1 MYVPTHPK
9 TQKACVYCE
18 TRVTVKCEVCLCRG
32 RGDRVR
38 PASGSAVNET
48 ARAGYPV
55 TARVTNLLDA
65 PRCPHHGQCRVACA
79 EADASDR
86 FSNLLSE
93 NRCGLLRVGNC
104 VKREN

>member
-65 PRCPHHGQCRVACA
+65 PRCPHHTVAWLVRKRMLPTVSLICY
-79 EADASDR
+79 
-86 FSNLLSE
+86 LKIGVV
-93 NRCGLLRVGNC
+93 CC
-104 VKREN
+104 VLEIA